1 MSHRILAAVAFLC
14 CSLVTY
20 STPVKPCI
28 ALLISAVTG
37 VDNSQT
43 SLCFSEKSLLLVNP
57 PVVFTLHIKTCSIIE
72 SDDNPAQNRSERRT
86 TCRPFLKA
94 KNTSG
99 CSSIKGSS
107 VMVNVVC
114 SILHK
119 LSRKKPW
126 YFFKL
131 RTYCCTPFIVLNLV
145 IRATESMLV

>member
-43 SLCFSEKSLLLVNP
+43 SLCFSEKPLLLVNP

-72 SDDNPAQNRSERRT
+72 SDDSPAQNSSEHIKT

-99 CSSIKGSS
+99 CSSVKGSN

-114 SILHK
+114 SI